1 MLRSLF
7 TGISG
12 LRAHQNMLD
21 VTSNNVANVN
31 TAGYKASHTVFYD
44 TLSQLLADAS
54 AAQGGNGGTNPAQ
67 IGLGV
72 QTGSIVTD
80 QTQGSPQQTGRT
92 LDVMITGSGYFVIR
106 DNAEQL
112 YTRNGAFGLDGA
124 GRLITSSGQVVQGW
138 LAQNGTID
146 TNAAVSDIRVP
157 INTTIGALAT
167 TAVAFGGNLPANLAP
182 GSDTALVRSATVFDA
197 VGNAKE
203 LTLTFTRNAAD
214 TTHPQGTWTVQAET
228 TDKNGAAVTG
238 SVTLEVNQDGTLTA
252 SGPLT
257 LNNNSDVAIDVDL
270 GNLTGYSDLTTVE
283 VSDSDGQAAGVLRS
297 IAIGPDGTVIGTF
310 SNGLRQDIARL
321 AIASFNNIDGL
332 EKAGDSTLRAT
343 ANSGAAQV
351 GIAGNGNRGTLT
363 GSALEMSNV
372 DLSQEFTNMIIAQ
385 RGFQANSRVIT
396 TSDEILQE
404 LVNLKR

>member
-1 MLRSLF
+1 
-7 TGISG
+7 
-12 LRAHQNMLD
+12 MLD

-228 TDKNGAAVTG
+228 TGKNGAAVTG

-257 LNNNSDVAIDVDL
+257 LNNNNDVAIDVDL
-270 GNLTGYSDLTTVE
+270 GKLTGYSDLTTVE

-351 GIAGNGNRGTLT
+351 GIAGYGNRGTLT